1 MDNEYIQ
8 ALRKEVKKEFTADK
22 ARYWHTIGVAE
33 TSACLAMRYGV
44 DMQKAFTAGLLH
56 DCAKCYSD
64 EQLIEICESNNIEIT
79 QAERL
84 SPYLLHAKAGAF
96 FAGTKY
102 GIDDED
108 ICNAIRYHST
118 GHPGM
123 TPLEE
128 IVFIADYMEPLRNKA
143 DNLDEIRAL
152 VFKDIKEAAKFC
164 QNAYNMKDVPI
175 ETITRRINNA
185 IKNNH
190 NYCGRNWKVGII
202 QK

>member
-1 MDNEYIQ
+1 MINYEQLEQIQ
-8 ALRKEVKKEFTADK
+8 KKLQKNITAK
-22 ARYWHTIGVAE
+22 RYRHTIGVQY
-33 TSACLAMRYGV
+33 TCISLAMRYGV

-152 VFKDIKEAAKFC
+152 VFKDIKEAIYRVTLSTIEYLKKR
-164 QNAYNMKDVPI
+164 NKPI
-175 ETITRRINNA
+175 DPLTQQTCDYY
-185 IKNNH
+185 KST
-190 NYCGRNWKVGII
+190 GGF
-202 QK
+202 